1 MPSLPI
7 GLRAKVV
14 ILSLFLLCLPWL
26 GYEYVW
32 EMEKYLRHG
41 QEKTLEGTTQAL
53 ATALHERP
61 KLFDRQAS
69 FLSRVEEGRD
79 LYAYPL
85 SGPIQLD
92 GKLADWQSYRHR
104 VIAYGH
110 EHTLFNAFNHK
121 APDLQ
126 FNHMVGKY
134 GGYLYGFF
142 EVTDADLLYRGKNT
156 LRVDNNDYLAIATLA
171 PDGKFHRYVLAT
183 TKDGWISAF
192 ELPEDPSLKTPVTPE
207 VKIQGQWRKTEK
219 GYNVEL
225 RIPLSMVGSKLGFAV
240 YDVNLVTRTSGN
252 KQRNQRQLHAIVGT
266 SALDSVDALGTVL
279 VPSPEIEKII
289 KGMSHNSSRIWV
301 VDRHGRVLARS
312 GDIRTSSNAWQQNGD
327 IGRKNNGW
335 EGFKRDYL
343 YPLYYKILTKPPE
356 NFIDSLALSTELE
369 GSHIQKALTGK
380 QGSTWR
386 LTPDNKAVVLAAAS
400 PIWIDDRVMGV
411 VIAEETTHGIRTLRN
426 RALEKLFNV
435 ILTIMSMG
443 TLALFIFASN
453 ISSRIRRLRDQAENA
468 IDSQGRIT
476 QSIPASRTRDEI
488 GDLSRSFA
496 NIVSRLGQYTH
507 YLENMS
513 SRLSH
518 ELRTPVAVV
527 RSSLEHLSLQ
537 TLDEHTQKYVD
548 RAQEGTQRL
557 GMILNN
563 MSEATRLE
571 ESLSQAEPQNFPL
584 EQVISG
590 CVQGYQITY
599 PDYQFALNND
609 FATND
614 TPLSMQGV
622 PEYIAQLMDKLIA
635 NAIEF
640 SQIHSQIE
648 VRLNREGQ
656 WAHLSVANL
665 GPSLPKDMA
674 EQIFDSMVSVRPQ
687 HGQDKPHLG
696 LGLYI
701 ARLIV
706 DYHQGKISASNR
718 LDETKQA
725 IGVEIKIQFPLRNE

>member
-1 MPSLPI
+1 MFNLPI

-32 EMEKYLRHG
+32 EMEKYLRYG

-61 KLFDRQAS
+61 KLFNRQAS
-69 FLSRVEEGRD
+69 YLSQVEEGRD

-92 GKLADWQSYRHR
+92 GKLNDWQDYRHR
-104 VIAYGH
+104 VIAYGS
-110 EHTLFNAFNHK
+110 EHTFFNAFSHK
-121 APDLQ
+121 EPDLK

-142 EVTDADLLYRGKNT
+142 EVTDANLLYRGKNS
-156 LRVDNNDYLAIATLA
+156 LRIDNNDYLAIATFA
-171 PDGKFHRYVLAT
+171 PDGKFHRYILAT
-183 TKDGWISAF
+183 THDGWINAY
-192 ELPEDPSLKTPVTPE
+192 ELPEDPTLSSPVTPE
-207 VKIQGQWRKTEK
+207 VKIQGQWRKTDN
-219 GYNVEL
+219 GYNIEL

-240 YDVNLVTRTSGN
+240 YDVNQV
-252 KQRNQRQLHAIVGT
+252 QRLKGGKKVNQRQLHAIVGT
-266 SALDSVDALGTVL
+266 SAIDSVDSLGTVL

-301 VDRHGRVLARS
+301 VDRHGRVLAKS
-312 GDIRTSSNAWQQNGD
+312 GDIRTSSVAWQKNGQN
-327 IGRKNNGW
+327 KPPESLW
-335 EGFKRDYL
+335 QKFQQEYL
-343 YPLYYKILTKPPE
+343 YPLYYKILTKPPKD
-356 NFIDSLALSTELE
+356 FIDSLEDSTELE
-369 GSHIQKALTGK
+369 GRHIQNALKGK

-400 PIWIDDRVMGV
+400 PIWIDDRVMGA

-468 IDSQGRIT
+468 IDSQGRVT
-476 QSIPASRTRDEI
+476 QNIPASKTRDEI

-507 YLENMS
+507 YLENMG

-527 RSSLEHLSLQ
+527 RSSLEHLSLHP
-537 TLDEHTQKYVD
+537 LDEQTQKYVQ
-548 RAQEGTQRL
+548 RAEEGTKRL
-557 GMILNN
+557 SMILNN

-571 ESLSQAEPQNFPL
+571 ESLSQAEQQSFPL
-584 EQVISG
+584 NKVVSG
-590 CVQGYQITY
+590 CIQGYQITY
-599 PDYQFALNND
+599 PDYQFVLNNNQTID
-609 FATND
+609 GEFNT
-614 TPLSMQGV
+614 LGV
-622 PEYIAQLMDKLIA
+622 PEYIAQLLDKLIA

-640 SQIHSQIE
+640 SQADKPIDIQLS
-648 VRLNREGQ
+648 RDGDK
-656 WAHLSVANL
+656 AHLIVANH
-665 GPSLPKDMA
+665 GPCLPQDMA
-674 EQIFDSMVSVRPQ
+674 EQIFDSMVSVRAQ
-687 HGQDKPHLG
+687 HHQDKPHLG

-706 DYHQGKISASNR
+706 DFHKGSIQASNY
-718 LDETKQA
+718 LDENQQA
-725 IGVEIKIQFPLRNE
+725 IGVKISITLPLAG